1 MTFNL
6 EENCTQFGDVF
17 KPLKIILFQI
27 SLLLL
32 NLTDSSDQ
40 IEVVSWL
47 GLIGAKIQTAKMEP
61 SGYYTTWSYD
71 VTKPPPLCAL

>member
-40 IEVVSWL
+40 IETFFKSCKLARPERRQNSNYKNGPKRLLHDLEW
-47 GLIGAKIQTAKMEP
+47 
-61 SGYYTTWSYD
+61 
-71 VTKPPPLCAL
+71 